1 MAAARAVGAAG
12 GDAAKEAYDSD
23 VLVDEFYAA
32 FSDAERLE
40 GGALDDGEEYAELMG
55 QLMGLGGDLEGAETR
70 YARKKKEVA
79 APTPRTGTLL
89 WAPALAVRGVCVG
102 ALARRSVGVH
112 MLSVGTLIIAES

>member
-32 FSDAERLE
+32 FSDADRLE

-79 APTPRTGTLL
+79 AHPREPARSCGHQLSLCAVYALERWLGVPSGRTCSL
-89 WAPALAVRGVCVG
+89 WAP
-102 ALARRSVGVH
+102 
-112 MLSVGTLIIAES
+112 